1 MNTLYVNSGPSRP
14 GKDDGEFTAS
24 DMLKLLRDHIGMLL
38 LFIGAAAALATAYAF
53 LAKPIYSADVVVR
66 VDPPDPNALGITPA
80 NQQQMQ
86 QQPQAV
92 NQLAPAEISVMQ
104 SRSVLEPVVK
114 QFHFDIKAK
123 PHTFPVLGQLADMF
137 AKRGHL
143 APAWL
148 GLDSYGWGGEELNI
162 GRLDVPASLED
173 SKLDFTLLA
182 NNQYELRDPDGD
194 VILRG
199 TVGRP
204 ATANGVSMLVNSVVG
219 RPGVHFDVTRYNTLD
234 AIALMRKTMKVTE
247 SAKDTGIVQIS
258 FNSDDPGL
266 TADVANALGQAYLA
280 AAISSR
286 QANDTK
292 TLDFI
297 RGELPRLE
305 RDLKTAE
312 GNLSAFRSKSQSVQP
327 VNEAQTYLQGSITSM
342 QQLAMLQLQRTQA
355 LQRFQPDSPQV
366 KNLDQ
371 QIAQFQ
377 ATNKQI
383 QSRFDSMPASE
394 RENAELTRD
403 ARVAETIYLGMM
415 NKSEELS
422 VRRASTSGGAHVV
435 DQALRP
441 HRPVKPNKLLVIIAG
456 TGLGFFV
463 GTFFIFLRRHA
474 MIGVTDPMFV
484 ERRLSVPVLG
494 EVLFSRQ
501 QTMLDHEIAVS
512 PVDRASLG
520 FSAPEPGS
528 TVPPKALPLYREEP
542 RNAAYKMPNVPEV
555 DRDARVLASR
565 FPHDPAVEALRAVRT
580 ELYRDLVN
588 APNNIVMLTGP
599 IPSAGKSFVAANL
612 AVLLAEIG
620 LKVLLIDAD
629 MRRGHIASFFKQSNP
644 GGLADVLKG
653 DIGLADA
660 IRYVGVPSL
669 SFMSCGGYPENPSEL
684 LMMPRFRDMLANLSE
699 QFDLV
704 LIDTPPFLVVTDA
717 AIVTSDA
724 GSTVLVLRSGI
735 QSEEEIEETVKK
747 VQRSGGRLI
756 GSVFNAIP
764 RRRSN
769 SRSYGYA
776 AAYTSSFKPVN

>member
-1 MNTLYVNSGPSRP
+1 MNTLYVNSGSSRS

-24 DMLKLLRDHIGMLL
+24 DMLKLLRDHIGMLM
-38 LFIGAAAALATAYAF
+38 LFIAGAALLATAYAF
-53 LAKPIYSADVVVR
+53 LAKPIYSADVIIR
-66 VDPPDPNALGITPA
+66 VDPPDPNALGITPQ

-86 QQPQAV
+86 QQAQTV
-92 NQLAPAEISVMQ
+92 NQIAPAEISVMQ

-123 PHTFPVLGQLADMF
+123 PRTLPVLGQIADLF
-137 AKRGHL
+137 AKRGQL
-143 APAWL
+143 SPAWL

-173 SKLDFTLLA
+173 SKLDFVLLDK
-182 NNQYELRDPDGD
+182 NQYELRDEDGD
-194 VILRG
+194 VLVRG

-204 ATANGVSMLVNSVVG
+204 AAANGVSMLVDSVVG
-219 RPGVHFDVTRYNTLD
+219 HPGVHFDVIRYNTLD
-234 AIALMRKTMKVTE
+234 AIALMLKTMKVTE

-258 FNSDDPGL
+258 FNADDPEL
-266 TADVANALGQAYLA
+266 TANVANALGQAYMSA
-280 AAISSR
+280 AVASR

-292 TLDFI
+292 TLEFI

-305 RDLKTAE
+305 ADLKTAE

-327 VNEAQTYLQGSITSM
+327 VNEAQAYLQGSITSM

-371 QIAQFQ
+371 QIAQFE

-394 RENAELTRD
+394 RQSAELTRD

-415 NKSEELS
+415 NKAEELS
-422 VRRASTSGGAHVV
+422 VRRASTSGGAHIL
-435 DQALRP
+435 DNALRP
-441 HRPVKPNKLLVIIAG
+441 HRPVKPNKMLVILAG

-501 QTMLDHEIAVS
+501 QLVLDHEIAVS
-512 PVDRASLG
+512 PVGRALG
-520 FSAPEPGS
+520 FSGTQQNGAA
-528 TVPPKALPLYREEP
+528 PKALPHYDQ
-542 RNAAYKMPNVPEV
+542 AQHDAMTMPHV
-555 DRDARVLASR
+555 DERDEDARVLASR

-644 GGLADVLKG
+644 GGLAEVLKG
-653 DIGLADA
+653 DIGITDA
-660 IRYVGVPSL
+660 LRYVGVPGL
-669 SFMSCGGYPENPSEL
+669 SFMSCGGYPQNPSEL
-684 LMMPRFRDMLANLSE
+684 LMMPRFRDMLARMSD

-704 LIDTPPFLVVTDA
+704 LVDTPPFLAVTDA
-717 AIVTSDA
+717 AIVASDA

-735 QSEEEIEETVKK
+735 QTEEEIEETVKK
-747 VQRSGGRLI
+747 VQRAGGRLV

-769 SRSYGYA
+769 RRSYGYA